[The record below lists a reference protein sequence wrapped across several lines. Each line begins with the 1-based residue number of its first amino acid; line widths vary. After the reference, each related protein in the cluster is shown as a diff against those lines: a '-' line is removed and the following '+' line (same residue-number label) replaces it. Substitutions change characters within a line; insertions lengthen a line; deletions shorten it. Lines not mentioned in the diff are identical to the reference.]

1 MSPPLVGGLPP
12 VLFGVDLPREGD
24 LCAGG
29 EIEVAGWALGTGSA
43 VASVEVR
50 VDGEASCLLPVGEV
64 RLDVAMSVALP
75 GAAVSGWRGRAAL
88 PADGGGEVAF
98 VARLADGSEHPL
110 ATRRVRRVEGTSGVR
125 LEPPVDG
132 AVPRGLLG
140 LRAWSAHPVR
150 ELRASVDGEVV
161 ATRRV
166 AGEPPP
172 WALEVGLEGIAG
184 DRARLCV
191 VGVDAAGEPTP
202 LLFDATLPLRSLAPE
217 EGWLGGI
224 DVCCVMEGGVLLVQ
238 GWVCCRAA
246 EVARVEISANDLPLG
261 RAQLGAPRP
270 DVADRLA
277 LADAPVAGF
286 EMMEPLPERAGGE
299 LMLVVAAMNLR
310 GERWTISRRLSSA
323 PATVPGAA
331 VGAGERG
338 TAGRGRSR
346 SAGGGRGV
354 RRVRVYAH
362 ALSYG
367 GAQLYLHE
375 LLRRLLPLGS
385 LEVTFVA
392 PADGPL
398 RQRTEELGIAV
409 EICGPYPRHGGDE
422 RAEWMR
428 REGERLRAA
437 GCDVVLV
444 NSLGSFAPVE
454 LAQEHG
460 LPTVWAIH
468 ESFPFE
474 VFCALSRIEGEA
486 REQFRAALGGVTVA
500 VFVAEATRALL
511 APQVAP
517 GRARVI
523 RYGVD
528 TAAIAAFT
536 AGFDRAAFRRRHGI
550 GEQDRVILCVARTE
564 PRKGQARLC
573 QAFRLLDRQPTPTH
587 LVLLGD
593 TGNPYAAMVR
603 EALARRPPANPVH
616 LLPLTPDVLP
626 WYAAADFEVLASDLE
641 SMPRSTIE
649 AMAAGAVVAATAVFG
664 VPELITD
671 GVDGLLCEPNDLRSL
686 HDLLLRLLALSPER
700 RAAIA
705 EAGRQ
710 RVLRHHDSAGYAAEY
725 HRLLLA
731 LA

>member
-1 MSPPLVGGLPP
+1 M
-12 VLFGVDLPREGD
+12 
-24 LCAGG
+24 
-29 EIEVAGWALGTGSA
+29 
-43 VASVEVR
+43 
-50 VDGEASCLLPVGEV
+50 
-64 RLDVAMSVALP
+64 
-75 GAAVSGWRGRAAL
+75 
-88 PADGGGEVAF
+88 
-98 VARLADGSEHPL
+98 
-110 ATRRVRRVEGTSGVR
+110 
-125 LEPPVDG
+125 
-132 AVPRGLLG
+132 
-140 LRAWSAHPVR
+140 
-150 ELRASVDGEVV
+150 
-161 ATRRV
+161 
-166 AGEPPP
+166 
-172 WALEVGLEGIAG
+172 
-184 DRARLCV
+184 
-191 VGVDAAGEPTP
+191 
-202 LLFDATLPLRSLAPE
+202 
-217 EGWLGGI
+217 
-224 DVCCVMEGGVLLVQ
+224 LLVQ

-246 EVARVEISANDLPLG
+246 EVARVEISANALPLG

-286 EMMEPLPERAGGE
+286 EMMAPLPERAGGE
-299 LMLVVAAMNLR
+299 ATLVVAAVNLR
-310 GERWTISRRLSSA
+310 GERWTITRRLSSVPVPVPLRPA
-323 PATVPGAA
+323 PAAA
-331 VGAGERG
+331 PRV
-338 TAGRGRSR
+338 
-346 SAGGGRGV
+346 AGGGRRGV

-398 RQRTEELGIAV
+398 RRRTEELGIAV
-409 EICGPYPRHGGDE
+409 EICGPYPRNGGDE
-422 RAEWMR
+422 RAAWMR

-437 GCDVVLV
+437 GCNVVLV

-528 TAAIAAFT
+528 TAAIAAFA

-593 TGNPYAAMVR
+593 IGNPYAAMVR
-603 EALARRPPANPVH
+603 EALARRPPANPVQ

-649 AMAAGAVVAATAVFG
+649 AMAAGVVAAATAVFG